1 MWFKSIDQSQFNLYV
16 IQEARLNT
24 AYWLAE
30 MVLYL
35 CETRKKSPAVL
46 EEIANHKKQVALMLD
61 SIERDLCKQEGE
73 PRSLVKHQ
81 LGFTTIHCDRALHG
95 IDNRFLFA
103 KLGLEVQGTEQ
114 RIQNEMAFIRAR
126 SNTVL
131 WDDLLEDFNRS
142 VYLIYDACL
151 KPDAR
156 QSNQRVYEQARRKVS
171 AAFTLMNPDFGRIKN
186 YCHLYISHLGLSPV
200 VEQILINQ
208 QIVDVS
214 ALFEVGRNLALFTS
228 TNFSVAKWLST
239 TTIDSERLQ
248 GIQLKTEEKGKD
260 IQRQLIAASLARTN
274 SIRQIL
280 TTESEH
286 QFGSMHRDSNASDA
300 LESH

>member
-1 MWFKSIDQSQFNLYV
+1 
-16 IQEARLNT
+16 
-24 AYWLAE
+24 
-30 MVLYL
+30 
-35 CETRKKSPAVL
+35 
-46 EEIANHKKQVALMLD
+46 MLD

-81 LGFTTIHCDRALHG
+81 LDFTTIHCDRALHG

-103 KLGLEVQGTEQ
+103 TLGLEVQGTEQ

-126 SNTVL
+126 SNTVH

-142 VYLIYDACL
+142 VYLIYDSCL

-156 QSNQRVYEQARRKVS
+156 QSNQCVYEQGRRKVS
-171 AAFTLMNPDFGRIKN
+171 AAFTLMNPGFGRIKN
-186 YCHLYISHLGLSPV
+186 YCHLYISHLGLNPV

-208 QIVDVS
+208 QIVDIS

-228 TNFSVAKWLST
+228 TNFSVAKWLSN
-239 TTIDSERLQ
+239 TTIDSERRQ
-248 GIQLKTEEKGKD
+248 VIQLKTEEKGND

-280 TTESEH
+280 TTESKHKLE
-286 QFGSMHRDSNASDA
+286 SMHRDSNASNA
-300 LESH
+300 LGGY